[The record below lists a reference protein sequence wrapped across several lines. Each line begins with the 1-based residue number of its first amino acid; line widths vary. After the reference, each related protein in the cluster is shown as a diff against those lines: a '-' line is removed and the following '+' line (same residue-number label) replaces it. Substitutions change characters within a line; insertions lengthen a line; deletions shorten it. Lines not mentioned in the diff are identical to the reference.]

1 MSFYLC
7 KLLSKTVSILS
18 LTRSHSCQNQII
30 SPFQESLPLSLYC
43 PPATAPF
50 FPFLDNLIP
59 EKKCFYSYFII
70 SSFTPQTAAIWL
82 SLLLKLLLPSSPV
95 DYLLPKWWTHLIL
108 LFHITLSSLKL
119 FFSLFCGY
127 SFLVGS
133 LLLFCLLLLNVLYKP
148 LFLHYYLNVS
158 MSQSSILGSL
168 FIILY
173 KLFLNL
179 TTSNMLMTLKLLFL
193 A

>member
-1 MSFYLC
+1 MLNQ
-7 KLLSKTVSILS
+7 IL
-18 LTRSHSCQNQII
+18 SCQNQII
-30 SPFQESLPLSLYC
+30 SCFQDSLPLSLYC

-50 FPFLDNLIP
+50 FPFLDNLIT

-70 SSFTPQTAAIWL
+70 SLFTPQTAAIWL
-82 SLLLKLLLPSSPV
+82 SLLLKLLLPSSLV
-95 DYLLPKWWTHLIL
+95 NYSLPNWWTHLIF

-119 FFSLFCGY
+119 FFFSLFCGY
-127 SFLVGS
+127 SFLMGS
-133 LLLFCLLLLNVLYKP
+133 FLPFCLLLLNVLYKL
-148 LFLHYYLNVS
+148 LFLHHYLNVS

-173 KLFLNL
+173 KPFLNL
-179 TTSNMLMTLKLLFL
+179 TTSNLLMTLKLLFL